1 MGTLVPA
8 ELLEPRRSPAEPQG
22 RCNYWVYRC
31 VRWIFTASFVL
42 FWTCRVKLRPK
53 SSQIRGV
60 SREKTQMR
68 PIPAI
73 LQRIALFIT
82 MNRRSITF
90 PCIIPISSNLSKLN
104 YYEMFSK
111 FFFNSVTFLF
121 LNKEIDQFW
130 NEDRTNMIYRL

>member
-31 VRWIFTASFVL
+31 VRWIFTAPFVL
-42 FWTCRVKLRPK
+42 LWTCRVKLRPK

-121 LNKEIDQFW
+121 LNKEINQFW